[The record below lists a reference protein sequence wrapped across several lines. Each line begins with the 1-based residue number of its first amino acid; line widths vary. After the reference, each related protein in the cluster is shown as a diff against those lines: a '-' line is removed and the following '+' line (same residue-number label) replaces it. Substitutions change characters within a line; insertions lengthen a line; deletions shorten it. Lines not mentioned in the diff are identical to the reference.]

1 LSKHNIGRFFYNEEY
16 REVQTETR
24 TILHLGDFKLS
35 PQERVDLQRMLDC
48 KNACEGIED
57 PSVVPELISVLSK
70 VNAMIESGVLVRDV
84 SRDLDPDWALRMLEL
99 VTTLKRAS
107 NVLERAEGKKESA

>member
-57 PSVVPELISVLSK
+57 PSLIPAIIEAAKHAQCKCTVKERISGHLLECWMPEL
-70 VNAMIESGVLVRDV
+70 NE
-84 SRDLDPDWALRMLEL
+84 AL
-99 VTTLKRAS
+99 A
-107 NVLERAEGKKESA
+107 RAEGKKDGAA